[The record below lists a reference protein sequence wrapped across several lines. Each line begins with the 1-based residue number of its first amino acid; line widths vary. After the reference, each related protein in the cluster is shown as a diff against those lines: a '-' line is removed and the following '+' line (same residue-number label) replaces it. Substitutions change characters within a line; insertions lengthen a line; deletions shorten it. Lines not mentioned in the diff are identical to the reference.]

1 MDQLVQLALMTRCR
15 KVFEEPKTF
24 LSFPMTPSSF
34 PQDRLKFA
42 VDGSSTPALLRAARE
57 FAQLANSVPRGTLF
71 QPDAEEFLW
80 EVYGDVLGR
89 ARVASGALTP
99 EQQQQRASAMAL
111 LYVPTPDGLRQESP
125 QVKAFKQYREIW
137 FKANQDLR
145 DKESSA
151 TSSNDA
157 ATLKQWHEVD
167 EPALRAA
174 IAQAETDWLGLG
186 FKAEVEAAQRTLD
199 MFARNAPLV
208 QWADWKK
215 SYNPDIDVL
224 TDPENMRFA
233 ITGFTPNNI
242 FEQGDWNKMSLD
254 RGQIAALAEEAP
266 AELKRMFQPLP
277 TASPIESVS
286 FEYRSV
292 GVVRPW
298 FDSAVFRA
306 RFWRMDNDPPLSD
319 GATPPQGRCP
329 NYITAIVFARNVMV
343 TSRAAPGASKEKP
356 RLIFSDKMVV
366 STIAGA
372 KVRPGTIKT
381 AVVPAKVRPGPVA
394 KRAPPVKPTVAQ
406 KQLNAAA
413 LARLS
418 RDSFQSISHQGPAA
432 AHAAMQAVHVARP
445 GGVQVRPTPVV
456 RDHRARPVPA
466 RPAPRPAPP
475 VVVRPPPGGRP
486 APPVVRPA
494 PPHPPPK
501 PQPPQPVTTAATT
514 PGTISVL
521 ALICRP
527 LPPAP
532 NPDPAFDWTAT

>member
-89 ARVASGALTP
+89 ARVAAGALTP

-125 QVKAFKQYREIW
+125 QVKAYKQYREIW

-224 TDPENMRFA
+224 TDPENMSFA

-242 FEQGDWNKMSLD
+242 FDQGDWNKMSLD

-277 TASPIESVS
+277 TASPIENVS

-292 GVVRPW
+292 GIVRPW

-306 RFWRMDNDPPLSD
+306 RFWRMDDSPPLSD
-319 GATPPQGRCP
+319 GATPPRGRCP
-329 NYITAIVFARNVMV
+329 NYITAMVFARNIMV
-343 TSRAAPGASKEKP
+343 TSRAAPGTSKERP
-356 RLIFSDKMVV
+356 QLVFVSNKMVM
-366 STIAGA
+366 T
-372 KVRPGTIKT
+372 KVQPGSIKT
-381 AVVPAKVRPGPVA
+381 AVVTGKAGPATGGKS
-394 KRAPPVKPTVAQ
+394 APPAKPTVAR
-406 KQLNAAA
+406 KKLNAAA
-413 LARLS
+413 MERLS
-418 RDSFQSISHQGPAA
+418 RASFQSISHRAPAA
-432 AHAAMQAVHVARP
+432 AHQAAAALALQAAATATMQAVRVARP
-445 GGVQVRPTPVV
+445 GGVQVRPSAPVV
-456 RDHRARPVPA
+456 RDHRARP
-466 RPAPRPAPP
+466 APP
-475 VVVRPPPGGRP
+475 VVVRSPPGG
-486 APPVVRPA
+486 RPA

-501 PQPPQPVTTAATT
+501 PPPPLPPVTTAATT

-527 LPPAP
+527 LPPSP
-532 NPDPAFDWTAT
+532 NPDPAFDWAGT